1 MDGGVVV
8 GRAMLRNDLLRIVGF
23 RALGPST
30 CGQGVVLVSKVSV
43 SWLVSHVKQKVGL
56 YVKRARLVSVVV
68 RALFSQRRLAG
79 HGVIVLTEPDLLSDT
94 TKVALVCPRA
104 CTGVAYVSALS

>member
-1 MDGGVVV
+1 MRSDQCS
-8 GRAMLRNDLLRIVGF
+8 IVGF

-56 YVKRARLVSVVV
+56 YVKRARLVSVVYLV
-68 RALFSQRRLAG
+68 CS
-79 HGVIVLTEPDLLSDT
+79 VSVDLLGM
-94 TKVALVCPRA
+94 A
-104 CTGVAYVSALS
+104 